1 METTK
6 NDLPPD
12 TKQFFYKLS
21 EYLDTKL
28 LYYGSVQRSDYVP
41 GKSDIDIDIFTDN
54 PDSLITKLQHFLHLK
69 KKKVKKTM
77 YIIDDKTIY
86 GHKVKYENKGAQIKA
101 EFAIYSEEDKEIV
114 IKHHQMKTVL
124 PIYISI
130 LLYILKT
137 FYYRIPILT
146 KSFYI
151 NSKNWLLDK
160 VGNPNNKFI
169 ILEDQQQ

>member
-21 EYLDTKL
+21 DYLDTKL

-54 PDSLITKLQHFLHLK
+54 PDSLISKLQHFLHLK
-69 KKKVKKTM
+69 KKKVKKIM
-77 YIIDDKTIY
+77 YIIDDNIVY
-86 GHKVKYENKGAQIKA
+86 GYKVKYENDETKLKA
-101 EFAIYSEEDKEIV
+101 EFAIYSEEDKSIV
-114 IKHHQMKTVL
+114 IKQHQLKTQL

-130 LLYILKT
+130 LLFILKT

-151 NSKNWLLDK
+151 NSKNWLLNK

-169 ILEDQQQ
+169 VLEDQ

>member
-12 TKQFFYKLS
+12 VKKFFYNLS
-21 EYLDTKL
+21 DYLDTKL

-41 GKSDIDIDIFTDN
+41 GKSDIDVDIFADN
-54 PDSLITKLQHFLHLK
+54 PDSLITKLQHFLQLK
-69 KKKVKKTM
+69 KNKFRKTM
-77 YIIDDKTIY
+77 YIIDDNTVY
-86 GHKVKYENKGAQIKA
+86 GYKVKYENKDKQIKA
-101 EFAIYSEEDKEIV
+101 EFAIYDEKDKDV
-114 IKHHQMKTVL
+114 IIKQHQKKMIL

-151 NSKNWLLDK
+151 NSKNWILGSID
-160 VGNPNNKFI
+160 NPNNKFI
-169 ILEDQQQ
+169 ILEDQ

>member
-1 METTK
+1 
-6 NDLPPD
+6 
-12 TKQFFYKLS
+12 
-21 EYLDTKL
+21 
-28 LYYGSVQRSDYVP
+28 
-41 GKSDIDIDIFTDN
+41 
-54 PDSLITKLQHFLHLK
+54 
-69 KKKVKKTM
+69 M
-77 YIIDDKTIY
+77 YIIDDKTVY
-86 GHKVKYENKGAQIKA
+86 GHKVKYENKEEKIKA

-114 IKHHQMKTVL
+114 IKHHQLKTDL

-151 NSKNWLLDK
+151 NSKNWLLNK

-169 ILEDQQQ
+169 VLEDQ

>member
-86 GHKVKYENKGAQIKA
+86 GHKVKYENKGNQIKA
-101 EFAIYSEEDKEIV
+101 EFAIYSEGDKAIV
-114 IKHHQMKTVL
+114 IKQHQHKMVL

-151 NSKNWLLDK
+151 NSKNWLLNK

>member
-6 NDLPPD
+6 NDLPSD
-12 TKQFFYKLS
+12 VKKFFYNLS
-21 EYLDTKL
+21 DYLDTKL

-41 GKSDIDIDIFTDN
+41 GKSDIDVDIFADN

-69 KKKVKKTM
+69 KKRFRKTM
-77 YIIDDKTIY
+77 YIIDDNTVY
-86 GHKVKYENKGAQIKA
+86 GHKVKYENKDKQIKA
-101 EFAIYSEEDKEIV
+101 EFAIYDEKDKDV
-114 IKHHQMKTVL
+114 IIKQHQMKTVL

-151 NSKNWLLDK
+151 SSKNWLLDTI
-160 VGNPNNKFI
+160 GNPNNKFI
-169 ILEDQQQ
+169 ILEDQ

>member
-6 NDLPPD
+6 NDLPQD

-41 GKSDIDIDIFTDN
+41 GKSDIDVDIFTDN
-54 PDSLITKLQHFLHLK
+54 PDSLISKLQHFLHLNK
-69 KKKVKKTM
+69 NKFKKTM
-77 YIIDDKTIY
+77 YIIDDKTVY
-86 GHKVKYENKGAQIKA
+86 GYKVKYQDKEKKIKT
-101 EFAIYSEEDKEIV
+101 EFAIYSEEDKATV
-114 IKHHQMKTVL
+114 IAQHQKKMVL

-169 ILEDQQQ
+169 VLEDQ

>member
-1 METTK
+1 
-6 NDLPPD
+6 
-12 TKQFFYKLS
+12 
-21 EYLDTKL
+21 
-28 LYYGSVQRSDYVP
+28 
-41 GKSDIDIDIFTDN
+41 
-54 PDSLITKLQHFLHLK
+54 
-69 KKKVKKTM
+69 M

-86 GHKVKYENKGAQIKA
+86 GHKVKYENKGSQIKA
-101 EFAIYSEEDKEIV
+101 EFAIYSEGDKEII
-114 IKHHQMKTVL
+114 IKQHQNKMVL

-169 ILEDQQQ
+169 ILEDQ

>member
-6 NDLPPD
+6 NDLPQD

-41 GKSDIDIDIFTDN
+41 GKSDIDVDIFTDN
-54 PDSLITKLQHFLHLK
+54 PDSLISKLQHFLHLNK
-69 KKKVKKTM
+69 NKFKKTM
-77 YIIDDKTIY
+77 YIIDDKTVY
-86 GHKVKYENKGAQIKA
+86 GYKVKYQDKEKKIKT
-101 EFAIYSEEDKEIV
+101 EFAIYSEEDKATV
-114 IKHHQMKTVL
+114 IAQHQKKMVL

-137 FYYRIPILT
+137 F
-146 KSFYI
+146 
-151 NSKNWLLDK
+151 
-160 VGNPNNKFI
+160 
-169 ILEDQQQ
+169 